1 MTSTTMSNII
11 FFLLLQWALNTNFGF
26 KNATTD
32 NNVVLSPQ
40 KTNLQRVEAVPMPT
54 NLSFAGE
61 KVPLDN
67 IDVRERLERELI
79 QNSYKHAATL
89 IVLKREGR
97 WKKLIQEELKANG
110 IPEDFFYLA
119 VAESELDIYAASGV
133 GAHGIWQFMKTTAKE
148 FGLEISNQVDQRRD
162 VILATRAACK
172 YLKQSYGK
180 FGNWTLVAASY
191 NRGMSGMEKAI
202 TAQKE
207 NSYYD
212 LYLNQETYRYIFRIL
227 ALKVIIENP
236 ESYGFHVPITEK
248 YKPYEVQTVE
258 VAQTIEDLAAF
269 AKEKKTNY
277 KTLKTLNPWLDDH
290 DTYKLVVAKTPYQL
304 WLPASN

>member
-1 MTSTTMSNII
+1 MSNII
-11 FFLLLQWALNTNFGF
+11 FFLLLQWVLHTNFGF
-26 KNATTD
+26 KNATAD
-32 NNVVLSPQ
+32 NQAALLQ
-40 KTNLQRVEAVPMPT
+40 ARKTNFQRVESVPVPA

-61 KVPLDN
+61 IVPLDDA
-67 IDVRERLERELI
+67 DVRERLERELI

-119 VAESELDIYAASGV
+119 VAESELDVYAASSV
-133 GAHGIWQFMKTTAKE
+133 GAHGVWQFMKTTAKE

-162 VILATRAACK
+162 VLLATRAACK
-172 YLKQSYGK
+172 YLKQSYNK

-236 ESYGFHVPITEK
+236 ESYGFHVPASEK
-248 YKPYEVQTVE
+248 YKPYDVQTVE
-258 VAQTIEDLAAF
+258 VAQTIKDLAAF

-277 KTLKTLNPWLDDH
+277 KTLKTLNPWLNDH

-304 WLPASN
+304 WLPASK